1 MEEHV
6 RDFLW
11 QYDLFYRNKSVRNT
25 HVDVGPVRIYT
36 RRSHRS
42 IDGKMVPMLD
52 IASVNVDVEF
62 QKKGYFTAIV
72 KGLLEK
78 YPADNFFIESI
89 VNENVRKVGER
100 FGFKVKYQGS
110 SSEEG
115 YDMYL
120 IR

>member
-11 QYDLFYRNKSVRNT
+11 QYDLFYRNKLVRNT
-25 HVDVGPVRIYT
+25 RVDVGPVRIYS
-36 RRSHRS
+36 RRSYRS
-42 IDGKMVPMLD
+42 INGKMLPMLD
-52 IASVNVDVEF
+52 IASVNVDREF
-62 QKKGYFTAIV
+62 QKRGYFTAIV

-78 YPADNFFIESI
+78 YPTENFFIESI

-100 FGFKVKYQGS
+100 FGFKTKYQGGS
-110 SSEEG
+110 PEEG